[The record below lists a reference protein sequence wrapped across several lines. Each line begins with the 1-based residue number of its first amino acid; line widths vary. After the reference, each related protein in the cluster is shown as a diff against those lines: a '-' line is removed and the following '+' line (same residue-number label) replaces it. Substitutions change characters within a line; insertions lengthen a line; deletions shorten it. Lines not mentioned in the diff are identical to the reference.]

1 MPVDHVVEAS
11 KGQLIVL
18 LLFNSTFL
26 TSVTS
31 TAAPTELMARGQLAM
46 QFKLDTKRETIEAVG
61 QKYTKHSLTSAW
73 FTNAPSETPNLAS
86 KDQLTLI
93 RQFAASR
100 SLSMVV
106 KSGVSPPLSIP
117 PSQLLL
123 KPKAVSSVSA
133 AITPRLA
140 STSLTSI
147 PPRSSQLLE
156 SVVNRNPSTALS
168 TTRQSLLNA
177 SQSLSSPDISATIAG
192 SSSRRLN
199 FSEFADDDD
208 VRSIDSDDAFND
220 DLIPDRSGSSTPPLP
235 TLASEAAANGKFSL
249 PFGMRGLNAN
259 DLDLSL
265 ED

>member
-1 MPVDHVVEAS
+1 
-11 KGQLIVL
+11 
-18 LLFNSTFL
+18 
-26 TSVTS
+26 
-31 TAAPTELMARGQLAM
+31 M
-46 QFKLDTKRETIEAVG
+46 QFKLETKRETIEAVG
-61 QKYTKHSLTSAW
+61 HNYTKQSLPAAW
-73 FTNAPSETPNLAS
+73 FTNAPAELPNLAS

-133 AITPRLA
+133 SITPRLA
-140 STSLTSI
+140 STSLTAI

-156 SVVNRNPSTALS
+156 SVTNRNPSAVS
-168 TTRQSLLNA
+168 SAARQSLLNA

-192 SSSRRLN
+192 SSSRKLK
-199 FSEFADDDD
+199 FSEYTDDDE

-235 TLASEAAANGKFSL
+235 TLASEAVANGKFFVPL
-249 PFGMRGLNAN
+249 GLRGFNAN